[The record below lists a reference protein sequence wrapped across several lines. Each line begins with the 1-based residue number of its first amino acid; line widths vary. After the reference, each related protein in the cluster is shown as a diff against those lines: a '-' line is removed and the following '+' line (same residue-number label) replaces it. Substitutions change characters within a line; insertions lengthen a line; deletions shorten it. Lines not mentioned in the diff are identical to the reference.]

1 MGASESSI
9 RWAPPSQQAP
19 QQGQATPNENRE
31 PIAQSEF
38 DPRSPSSNVE
48 RTPVRMK
55 VSTAHVPPPDP
66 RSPTCDFQR
75 TPLRGVKDKSENLG
89 QVLFPGKDKAN

>member
-1 MGASESSI
+1 MGASESS
-9 RWAPPSQQAP
+9 APPAS

-31 PIAQSEF
+31 PAAPQSEF

-55 VSTAHVPPPDP
+55 VSAAHVPPDP
-66 RSPTCDFQR
+66 RSPTFDFQR
-75 TPLRGVKDKSENLG
+75 TPLRGVKDKSENSG
-89 QVLFPGKDKAN
+89 HVLFPDKEKEQAN